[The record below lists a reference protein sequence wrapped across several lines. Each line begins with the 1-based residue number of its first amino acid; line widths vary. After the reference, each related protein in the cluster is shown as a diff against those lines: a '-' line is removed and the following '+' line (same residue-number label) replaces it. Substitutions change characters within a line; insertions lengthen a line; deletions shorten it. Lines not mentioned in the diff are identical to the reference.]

1 MGNKGSSLSVNP
13 LPTNLHLPQNRI
25 VLARIDNRLIHGQV
39 LEAWVPFVQA
49 DCIVVASDEVAA
61 KPLQKKLMAAAVP
74 GEIPVIIGSLAEIAE
89 FFSRNESARRILLL
103 FSRPAAALQGYRL
116 GIPFAELNLGNLP
129 GGDGK
134 RRVSCTLSFS
144 EDDLSIFHQLEAGG
158 VKILARCL
166 PSDAALDW
174 KILAAG
180 GDG

>member
-1 MGNKGSSLSVNP
+1 MSVKPLLTNP
-13 LPTNLHLPQNRI
+13 HLPQDRI

-103 FSRPAAALQGYRL
+103 FSSPAAALQGYRL
-116 GIPFAELNLGNLP
+116 GIPFPELNLGNLP

-134 RRVSCTLSFS
+134 RRVSCTLSFC
-144 EDDLSIFHQLEAGG
+144 EDDLSIFHQLEACG

-166 PSDAALDW
+166 PSDDALDW
-174 KILAAG
+174 KVLAAG
-180 GDG
+180 GGV

>member
-1 MGNKGSSLSVNP
+1 VNP
-13 LPTNLHLPQNRI
+13 LSINPPPQDRI

-39 LEAWVPFVQA
+39 LEAWIPFVQA

-61 KPLQKKLMAAAVP
+61 KPLQKKLMTAAVP
-74 GEIPVIIGSLAEIAE
+74 REISVIIGSLAEIAE
-89 FFSRNESARRILLL
+89 FFSRNESARRVLLL
-103 FSRPAAALQGYRL
+103 FSSPVAALQGYRL
-116 GIPFAELNLGNLP
+116 GIPFSELNLGNLP
-129 GGDGK
+129 AGDGK

-144 EDDLSIFHQLEAGG
+144 EDDLSIFHQLEARG

-174 KILAAG
+174 KVLAAG

>member
-1 MGNKGSSLSVNP
+1 MGNRELSLSVKP
-13 LPTNLHLPQNRI
+13 LPSNLHLPQDRI

-61 KPLQKKLMAAAVP
+61 KPLQKKLMTAAVP
-74 GEIPVIIGSLAEIAE
+74 GEISVVIGSLAEIAE
-89 FFSRNESARRILLL
+89 FFTRNESARRILLL
-103 FSRPAAALQGYRL
+103 FSSPAAALQGYGL
-116 GIPFAELNLGNLP
+116 GIPFSELNLGNLS
-129 GGDGK
+129 GGEGK

-144 EDDLSIFHQLEAGG
+144 EDDLSVFHQMEDGG

-166 PSDAALDW
+166 PSDVPLDW
-174 KILAAG
+174 KVIAAG

>member
-1 MGNKGSSLSVNP
+1 LSVNP
-13 LPTNLHLPQNRI
+13 LSTNPHFPQDGI

-74 GEIPVIIGSLAEIAE
+74 RDISVIIGGLAEIAE
-89 FFSRNESARRILLL
+89 FFSRNDSARRILLL
-103 FSRPAAALQGYRL
+103 FSSPAAALQGYRL
-116 GIPFAELNLGNLP
+116 GIPLAELNLGNLSA
-129 GGDGK
+129 GDCK

-144 EDDLSIFHQLEAGG
+144 EDDLSTFQQLEADG
-158 VKILARCL
+158 VKIHARCL
-166 PSDAALDW
+166 PSDVPLDW
-174 KILAAG
+174 KALVPG

>member
-1 MGNKGSSLSVNP
+1 MSTNP
-13 LPTNLHLPQNRI
+13 SLPQERI

-74 GEIPVIIGSLAEIAE
+74 REISVIIGGLAEIAE
-89 FFSRNESARRILLL
+89 FFSRNDSARRVLLL
-103 FSRPAAALQGYRL
+103 FPSPAAALQGYRL
-116 GIPFAELNLGNLP
+116 GIPLAELNLGNLP

-144 EDDLSIFHQLEAGG
+144 EDDLSIFQQLEAGG

-166 PSDAALDW
+166 PSDDPLDW
-174 KILAAG
+174 KVLAAG
-180 GDG
+180 GEG